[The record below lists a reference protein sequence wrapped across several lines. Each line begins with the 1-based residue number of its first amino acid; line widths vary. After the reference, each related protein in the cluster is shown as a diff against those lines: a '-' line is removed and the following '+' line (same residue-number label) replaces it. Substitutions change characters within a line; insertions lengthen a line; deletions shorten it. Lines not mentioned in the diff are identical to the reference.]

1 MELVCPECGGSMS
14 LVDEEF
20 GTYVCDECGY
30 SIEDDDLS
38 EYWSDK
44 ETEERSEELYFEAL
58 QEGYIEEE
66 EGEYD
71 ESYEQVFDELDQ
83 ALDID

>member
-1 MELVCPECGGSMS
+1 MKLVCPECGGSMI
-14 LVDEEF
+14 LIDEEF
-20 GTYVCDECGY
+20 RDYECNDCGY
-30 SIEDDDLS
+30 SIDEDSLV

-58 QEGYIEEE
+58 QNGFVEEE
-66 EGEYD
+66 VEEYGER
-71 ESYEQVFDELDQ
+71 YEQVFDELDQ